1 MKKNT
6 WKHYLSFSRR
16 ERVALLL
23 LAVIAV
29 LFTCLPRFFSSP
41 PSVIEIDT
49 TAEKQLAVLTTG
61 YDAPER
67 KEATGNTAF
76 TPGTA
81 VTGQVSL
88 FRFDPN
94 TLDEAG
100 WLKLGVR
107 PRIVQIILHYREKGG
122 RFRRPADLAKI
133 YGLTPAE
140 ANRLMPYVFIE
151 NMHEAVTVPV
161 VAETAEQPVAVRH
174 YPVLDINTATAEQW
188 EALPGIGPV
197 LANRIVK
204 FRYTLGGFSSVEQLK
219 QTYGLSDS
227 VFRNIQPYLRLT
239 ADASAADSSR

>member
-1 MKKNT
+1 M
-6 WKHYLSFSRR
+6 
-16 ERVALLL
+16 LL

-49 TAEKQLAVLTTG
+49 TAEKQLTMLTTVTG

-67 KEATGNTAF
+67 KEAPGNTAF

-81 VTGQVSL
+81 VTGQASL
-88 FRFDPN
+88 FRFNPN
-94 TLDEAG
+94 TIDEAG

-151 NMHEAVTVPV
+151 DVHEAVTVP
-161 VAETAEQPVAVRH
+161 AAAKTAEQPAAARS

-204 FRYTLGGFSSVEQLK
+204 FRYMLGGFNSVEQLK

-227 VFRNIQPYLRLT
+227 VFRNIQPYLRLS
-239 ADASAADSSR
+239 ANVPAADSSR